1 MECPSC
7 QARLPEGGRFCD
19 ECGAPVPIVCQS
31 CGAPNRQG
39 AKFCAKCGSELAA
52 GTDGLLTAS
61 ARAPQSTLRASSADR
76 RQLTILFCDL
86 VGSTA
91 LAARMDPEDLREV
104 IGTYQKCV
112 AEIVGRFDG
121 FVARYMGDGVLAY
134 FGYPQSHEDDAE
146 RAMKAG
152 LALVEAV
159 GRLELSER
167 LQTRIGIATGL
178 VVVGDLVGCG
188 EAQERGVVGETP
200 NVAVRLQT
208 LAAPDSVVIAA
219 STHRLGGGLFEYEDL
234 GALEVKGFSK
244 PLRAWRVLRETAVES
259 QFEALHPSALTPI
272 IGRNEEIE
280 LLLRRWQRA
289 KTGEGQVV
297 SISGEPGIG
306 KSRLTVALQ
315 TEDSSRAAHP
325 FTPFLLAAPSEQRA
339 LSVHHAAP
347 TSRRVHSRRYAAGQT
362 RQARGVARSDCAA

>member
-61 ARAPQSTLRASSADR
+61 ARAAQSTLRASSADR

-104 IGTYQKCV
+104 IGTYQMCV

-188 EAQERGVVGETP
+188 EAQERGVVGATP
-200 NVAVRLQT
+200 NVAVRLQA
-208 LAAPDSVVIAA
+208 LAAPDFVVIAA

-259 QFEALHPSALTPI
+259 
-272 IGRNEEIE
+272 
-280 LLLRRWQRA
+280 
-289 KTGEGQVV
+289 
-297 SISGEPGIG
+297 
-306 KSRLTVALQ
+306 
-315 TEDSSRAAHP
+315 
-325 FTPFLLAAPSEQRA
+325 
-339 LSVHHAAP
+339 
-347 TSRRVHSRRYAAGQT
+347 
-362 RQARGVARSDCAA
+362 